1 MNCFFRIATI
11 LILIFTAQSA
21 FAAAD
26 RSAEQAKAKEDIIHL
41 ELEAD
46 ALKNPVQHNETDED
60 IDLEEVED
68 ELPENNA
75 EIYKPVKKTPYG
87 LPTEVDN
94 NIEAEFSLFD
104 NFNIDDVFDKN
115 RDNVIDEDTLLGRL
129 YHRKIT
135 RTDVPTYL
143 LREELTFRP
152 EKGPVSKVQFYGAY
166 QGSLASGWQ
175 GADYDFGY
183 DSVWPNRG
191 SGKIPPFKK

>member
-104 NFNIDDVFDKN
+104 NFNIDDVFDKI
-115 RDNVIDEDTLLGRL
+115 VIMSLMKILCWDGFITERL
-129 YHRKIT
+129 
-135 RTDVPTYL
+135 
-143 LREELTFRP
+143 P
-152 EKGPVSKVQFYGAY
+152 EQMC
-166 QGSLASGWQ
+166 
-175 GADYDFGY
+175 
-183 DSVWPNRG
+183 RH
-191 SGKIPPFKK
+191 IC